1 MVDRPQRQR
10 ADCMHQFAPFSIG
23 DLIICKF
30 WYPWGSWNQSPA
42 NTKAEHK
49 FWGIKSYTQ
58 IFNCVGLAPSTPA
71 LSKGHLGSLVSSLK
85 KHCYSPLSIIRETC
99 SIFLKKNREKTN
111 KKSFWFQPL
120 LYVSQIRPSVQS
132 PSLFTGI
139 EILSTFLQFSH
150 LGR

>member
-30 WYPWGSWNQSPA
+30 WYPRGSWKQSPA

-71 LSKGHLGSLVSSLK
+71 LSKGHLGSLDSSLK
-85 KHCYSPLSIIRETC
+85 KHCYSPLLIIRGTC
-99 SIFLKKNREKTN
+99 SIFMKKMEREKI
-111 KKSFWFQPL
+111 K
-120 LYVSQIRPSVQS
+120 S
-132 PSLFTGI
+132 PSD
-139 EILSTFLQFSH
+139 FSH
-150 LGR
+150 YCMSVKSGHLSKVHLYSQG